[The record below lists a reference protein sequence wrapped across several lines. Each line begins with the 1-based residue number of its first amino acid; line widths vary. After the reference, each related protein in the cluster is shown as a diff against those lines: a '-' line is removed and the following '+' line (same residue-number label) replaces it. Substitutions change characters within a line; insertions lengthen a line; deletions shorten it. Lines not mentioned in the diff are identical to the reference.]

1 MAPAELYDDDDLY
14 DGDEYEEGQDD
25 ELSSEDKAAM
35 ETGTADVKKALGA
48 DASKVTTK
56 QIQEALWHYYYD
68 VDKSVAYLSKTFIAP
83 PPPKPTPQKA
93 PESKSNEF
101 SFYSS
106 LDGLFVKSSGAENEL
121 AWPSS
126 PQIPE
131 ALPAPYISFGGAS
144 NSTAFQSKFN
154 DMPWLNIPKNR
165 QAWLIA
171 PIQPRGGLLGGA
183 GEAPRMSKLQA
194 LAAARKKKNDEKK
207 EQAKT
212 SQTESGMK
220 RLSIADDG
228 SKENSRGVSTSVKRQ
243 RGPNV
248 QVLAQATY
256 EQGNSRSGT
265 AQNQRSVPAH
275 AETVSLQKSSE
286 PEKSL
291 SAQGEDQFAAA
302 VPKSAPSAFAKTLFP
317 SAPDVRHINR
327 PGFYAM
333 PYASSSSFLGTAFSE
348 PSPDD
353 IVLAAQA
360 KGSIFA
366 REK

>member
-248 QVLAQATY
+248 QVL
-256 EQGNSRSGT
+256 
-265 AQNQRSVPAH
+265 
-275 AETVSLQKSSE
+275 QKSSE